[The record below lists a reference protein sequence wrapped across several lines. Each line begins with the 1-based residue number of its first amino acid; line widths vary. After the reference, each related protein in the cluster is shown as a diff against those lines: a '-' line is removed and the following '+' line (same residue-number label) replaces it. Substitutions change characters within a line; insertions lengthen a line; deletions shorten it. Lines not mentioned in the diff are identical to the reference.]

1 MKDSYMNN
9 VLKHIMMIC
18 LIAVLGS
25 GKVFAGYSTYP
36 FRTTVIVNQTPTG
49 AGKAYASYDDNAQT
63 ATTTTRNYDKTIS
76 DANTD
81 GTTAT
86 VTLSA
91 TANTG
96 YRFLRWEDEN
106 RNVISRTATTTA
118 TQEYD
123 ITGASRTRHN
133 RLWDFLN
140 WFPYYTYNTQR
151 VFTYTAY
158 FALQGNVIARVAS
171 GQESIGSADIL
182 EEELTPGA
190 EITLKAS
197 NINGSEFNGWAF
209 DHWELNGEE
218 ISTSKQL
225 KVTVPTTSQTLT
237 YIAYFVKAD
246 TEYYCFIRNKATG
259 KYLKLSDQK
268 TYTKPSN
275 NNNPVGSFNGSFTL
289 VSDEQKAIT
298 DPGCVFTLAGT
309 SKNNGINKATLVSQ
323 GVSVG
328 YLQGSKIINDNDYG
342 LTISPASSGAYY
354 ISTIYQAND
363 GAGHTLDIPIYF
375 RDNNGTPDLAGAR
388 SATSEWEILELSAST
403 LSQHY
408 FGLAPNSLL
417 ERDGKFYTTLYTTFP
432 YELQSGTAYYVDH
445 ESIVPYGDGSKF
457 RVVCQEITN
466 GKVPANQAVI
476 IECDGLYPEDNKIL
490 PLPQNN
496 ETLNG
501 NYLKGNI
508 AFKDGQKTGNGSI
521 YVLSVGQSSGLGFYK
536 LREGTPVPDNKMYT
550 RLTEEQ
556 QNFAK
561 SITFCIGEDDNMGI
575 TTQINQVALPEDVAG
590 KSIFDLQGRRVL
602 NPSNGIYI
610 VNGKKFVVK

>member
-1 MKDSYMNN
+1 MKKNYMNTFY
-9 VLKHIMMIC
+9 KHIMLIC
-18 LIAVLGS
+18 LLVVLG
-25 GKVFAGYSTYP
+25 GREVLAGNSTYP
-36 FRTTVIVNQTPTG
+36 FRTTVIVDQSPTG
-49 AGKAYASYDDNAQT
+49 AGKVYASYDGSAQT
-63 ATTTTRNYDKTIS
+63 ATTTTRDYDETIS

-96 YRFLRWEDEN
+96 YRFLRWEDGN
-106 RNVISRTATTTA
+106 GSVISRTATTTA

-123 ITGASRTRHN
+123 ITGASRTPHN
-133 RLWDFLN
+133 RWWDVFRL
-140 WFPYYTYNTQR
+140 FTYYTYNTQR

-158 FALQGNVIARVAS
+158 FALQGSVIARVAT

-182 EEELTPGA
+182 EEVLTPGA

-197 NINGSEFNGWAF
+197 NINGSELNGWAF

-225 KVTVPTTSQTLT
+225 KVRVPTTSQTLT
-237 YIAYFVKAD
+237 YIAHFVKAD

-259 KYLKLSDQK
+259 NYLKLSDQK
-268 TYTKPSN
+268 AYTKPSN

-298 DPGCVFTLAGT
+298 DPGCVFTLEGT

-354 ISTIYQAND
+354 ISAHYEAEQQGT
-363 GAGHTLDIPIYF
+363 TLEIPLYF

-388 SATSEWEILELSAST
+388 SATSEWEILELSTST
-403 LSQHY
+403 LSQQY
-408 FGLAPNSLL
+408 FGLAPNEALKKG
-417 ERDGKFYTTLYTTFP
+417 DKYYTTLYTTFP
-432 YELQSGTAYYVDH
+432 YQLQSGTAYYVNH
-445 ESIVPYGDGSKF
+445 ESIVPYGDESEGKF
-457 RVVCQEITN
+457 RVVCQEVAN

-476 IECDGLYPEDNKIL
+476 IECEGLYPEDNKIV
-490 PLPQNN
+490 PLPQSESNT
-496 ETLNG
+496 TLDG
-501 NYLKGNI
+501 NFLRGNI
-508 AFKDGQKTGNGSI
+508 AFKDGAKSGNGKI
-521 YVLSVGQSSGLGFYK
+521 YVLSVGQKTGLGFYK
-536 LREGTPVPDNKMYT
+536 LKSETPVTDNKAYT
-550 RLTEEQ
+550 TLTDEQ

-561 SITFCIGEDDNMGI
+561 KATFSIGDYTTSIQEDIVLAEN
-575 TTQINQVALPEDVAG
+575 VAG
-590 KSIFDLQGRRVL
+590 KEIFDLQGRRVN
-602 NPSNGIYI
+602 NPKQGIYI
-610 VNGKKFVVK
+610 VNGKKYIIK

>member
-96 YRFLRWEDEN
+96 YRFLRWEDGN
-106 RNVISRTATTTA
+106 GSVISRTATTTA

-123 ITGASRTRHN
+123 ITGASSTPHN
-133 RLWDFLN
+133 RWWDVFRL
-140 WFPYYTYNTQR
+140 FTYYTYNTQR

-158 FALQGNVIARVAS
+158 FALQGSVIARVAT

-182 EEELTPGA
+182 EEVLTPGA

-209 DHWELNGEE
+209 DHWELNGEV

-237 YIAYFVKAD
+237 YIAHFVKAD

-289 VSDEQKAIT
+289 V
-298 DPGCVFTLAGT
+298 TLAGT

-328 YLQGSKIINDNDYG
+328 YLQGSKIIYDNDYG

-354 ISTIYQAND
+354 ISAHYEAQQQGT
-363 GAGHTLDIPIYF
+363 TLEIPLYF

-417 ERDGKFYTTLYTTFP
+417 ERDGKYYTTLYTTFP

-457 RVVCQEITN
+457 RVVCQKITN

-476 IECDGLYPEDNKIL
+476 IECDGTDPASNKIL

-496 ETLNG
+496 ETLSG